1 MQATTTATV
10 AAAASLAQ
18 RWSQAAIAVAC
29 NMAGNILAMYWLKSY
44 ACDWQQQQQRS
55 VCSFWS
61 FTNRNCIDF
70 AVAAASAAVAAIAIT
85 ATSLAL
91 LIWPSPWPALW
102 WYIAAKL
109 LNCPPTTTVYA
120 PQVSQLFHPYLMCS
134 YMLHDVLVVVIGQ
147 TSNNVVFSVFFPSI

>member
-70 AVAAASAAVAAIAIT
+70 AVAAASAAVAADVAAVSYNSNIFG
-85 ATSLAL
+85 SVDLAECL
-91 LIWPSPWPALW
+91 ACALMIYRRQVAQLSPYHYSIRPAALS
-102 WYIAAKL
+102 A
-109 LNCPPTTTVYA
+109 
-120 PQVSQLFHPYLMCS
+120 
-134 YMLHDVLVVVIGQ
+134 
-147 TSNNVVFSVFFPSI
+147 FPSIFDVQLHVTWRSRSCHWPNEQQCCV